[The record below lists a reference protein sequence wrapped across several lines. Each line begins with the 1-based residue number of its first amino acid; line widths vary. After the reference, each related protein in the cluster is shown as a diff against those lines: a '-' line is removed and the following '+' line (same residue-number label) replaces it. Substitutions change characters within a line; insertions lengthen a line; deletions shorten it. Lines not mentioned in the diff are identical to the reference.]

1 MREFGKAKRQEKLK
15 SMMAES
21 GMNGMPA
28 GMPNGFPPL
37 PPMFGGNANNSSRQ
51 PRQTNNDINIDDL
64 VKKIDAKIAALEEE
78 EKENAKSQDEDK
90 PISNNST
97 KEILDTKKLEEKINE
112 KLNAN
117 INSSIEDKSKL
128 DAVDINAGNI
138 NNNDTT
144 TNNKTQEASTISLD
158 DEVAEDK
165 FFDDFFDD

>member
-1 MREFGKAKRQEKLK
+1 MFNIIRG
-15 SMMAES
+15 
-21 GMNGMPA
+21 

-37 PPMFGGNANNSSRQ
+37 PPMFGGNANNSPRQ

-78 EKENAKSQDEDK
+78 EKASAKEQDKDK

-97 KEILDTKKLEEKINE
+97 KEKLDTKKLEEKINE

-144 TNNKTQEASTISLD
+144 TNKTKEAPTISLD